1 MKLYGIN
8 PGDISPGNGPVPGG
22 QDTDPPRKAWFTP
35 MRPGTHEGLPV
46 RLKVLVSII
55 GAILFFSTLC
65 IAGELQEEQQKNQ

>member
-1 MKLYGIN
+1 
-8 PGDISPGNGPVPGG
+8 
-22 QDTDPPRKAWFTP
+22 

>member
-1 MKLYGIN
+1 MGPYREDKTLTLLEK
-8 PGDISPGNGPVPGG
+8 PGSP
-22 QDTDPPRKAWFTP
+22 A